1 MRVCHITT
9 RFIRGGACENTAY
22 SCNGQVAAGHEVHL
36 IAGRGSEPEQFELLR
51 PEVRVWHASMMVW
64 RLSPYL
70 DIVGFFQLVSML
82 LRIRPDIV
90 HTHQSKAGILGR
102 IAAYLVRVPTI
113 VHTVHI
119 LPFVNV
125 TPAQAFFYR
134 TLERLV
140 APLTDVFIN
149 VGKEMRDECL
159 KARIGNPDR
168 HVVIPSGMDL
178 TKFSK
183 DLRKRIRWSEVFDA
197 RGIGVSN
204 PRFVLLVSRLE
215 ERKGQLEFLSAFAE
229 VAKEF
234 PDIVLAIAGEGP
246 DQGRIADRIREL
258 GLSGRAIL
266 AGFRKDIERLMAVAD
281 VGILT
286 SRREGLPRV
295 LIQYA
300 LMGLPIVATDI
311 PGVREIVTP
320 GVNGFLAP
328 PGDWT
333 AMRESLTRLLR
344 EPEICRRFAM
354 AQGRLDFSNWSI
366 EGMNKQLDLLYETLR
381 QNKLN
386 RRGLNSSN

>member
-51 PEVRVWHASMMVW
+51 AEVRVWHASMMVW
-64 RLSPYL
+64 KLSPYL
-70 DIVGFFQLVSML
+70 DVAGFFQLVSML
-82 LRIRPDIV
+82 RKIRPDIV

-102 IAAYLVRVPTI
+102 VAAYVAKVPII

-140 APLTDVFIN
+140 APLTDVFVN

-159 KARIGNPDR
+159 KTGIGSPDR

-178 TKFSK
+178 AKFSP
-183 DLRKRIRWSEVFDA
+183 DLRTKIRWSEVFDA
-197 RGIGVSN
+197 HRTVASN
-204 PRFVLLVSRLE
+204 PKFVLLVSRLE
-215 ERKGQLEFLSAFAE
+215 ERKGQLEFLPAFAE

-234 PDIVLAIAGEGP
+234 PDVVLAIAGEGP
-246 DQGRIADRIREL
+246 DQDRIADRIREL
-258 GLSGRAIL
+258 GLSSRVIL
-266 AGFRKDIERLMAVAD
+266 AGFRKDVERLMAVAHI
-281 VGILT
+281 GILT

-295 LIQYA
+295 LVQYA

-311 PGVREIVTP
+311 PGAREIVTP

-328 PGDWT
+328 PGNWT
-333 AMRESLTRLLR
+333 AMRESVLRLLR
-344 EPEICRRFAM
+344 EPETCRRFAM
-354 AQGRLDFSNWSI
+354 AQGRLDFSSWSI
-366 EGMNKQLDLLYETLR
+366 EGMNKQLNVLYEMLQR
-381 QNKLN
+381 N
-386 RRGLNSSN
+386 RPGAV

>member
-1 MRVCHITT
+1 M
-9 RFIRGGACENTAY
+9 
-22 SCNGQVAAGHEVHL
+22 
-36 IAGRGSEPEQFELLR
+36 
-51 PEVRVWHASMMVW
+51 
-64 RLSPYL
+64 
-70 DIVGFFQLVSML
+70 
-82 LRIRPDIV
+82 
-90 HTHQSKAGILGR
+90 
-102 IAAYLVRVPTI
+102 
-113 VHTVHI
+113 
-119 LPFVNV
+119 
-125 TPAQAFFYR
+125 
-134 TLERLV
+134 
-140 APLTDVFIN
+140 
-149 VGKEMRDECL
+149 
-159 KARIGNPDR
+159 
-168 HVVIPSGMDL
+168 
-178 TKFSK
+178 
-183 DLRKRIRWSEVFDA
+183 
-197 RGIGVSN
+197 
-204 PRFVLLVSRLE
+204 
-215 ERKGQLEFLSAFAE
+215 
-229 VAKEF
+229 
-234 PDIVLAIAGEGP
+234 LAIAGEGP

-295 LIQYA
+295 VIQYA

-311 PGVREIVTP
+311 PGAREIVTP

>member
-22 SCNGQVAAGHEVHL
+22 SCNGQVTAGHEVHL
-36 IAGRGSEPEQFELLR
+36 IAGYADPKQLELLR
-51 PEVRVWHASMMVW
+51 SEVRVWRASMMVW
-64 RLSPYL
+64 KVSPVL
-70 DIVGFFQLVSML
+70 DIAGFFQLVSML
-82 LRIRPDIV
+82 RKIRPDIV

-102 IAAYLVRVPTI
+102 MAAYFAKVPII

-125 TPAQAFFYR
+125 TLVQAFFYR

-140 APLTDVFIN
+140 APVTDVFVN

-159 KARIGNPDR
+159 NAGIGNPDR

-178 TKFSK
+178 TKFSA
-183 DLRKRIRWSEVFDA
+183 DLRTKIRWSEVFDA
-197 RGIGVSN
+197 QDIAVSN

-234 PDIVLAIAGEGP
+234 PDVVLALAGEGP

-311 PGVREIVTP
+311 PGAREIVTP

>member
-22 SCNGQVAAGHEVHL
+22 SCNGQVTAGHEVHL

-51 PEVRVWHASMMVW
+51 LEVRVWRASMMVW
-64 RLSPYL
+64 ELSPYM
-70 DIVGFFQLVSML
+70 DMAGFLQLVSML
-82 LRIRPDIV
+82 RKIRPDIV

-102 IAAYLVRVPTI
+102 VAAYLTKVPII

-125 TPAQAFFYR
+125 TPVQAFFYR

-140 APLTDVFIN
+140 APLTDIFIN

-159 KARIGNPDR
+159 NAGIGNPDR

-178 TKFSK
+178 AKFSA
-183 DLRKRIRWSEVFDA
+183 DLRTKTRWSEVFDA
-197 RGIGVSN
+197 RRTVASN

-215 ERKGQLEFLSAFAE
+215 ERKGQLEFLPAFAE

-234 PDIVLAIAGEGP
+234 PDVVLVIAGEGP

-258 GLSGRAIL
+258 GLSSRVIL
-266 AGFRKDIERLMAVAD
+266 AGFRKDVERLMAVAD
-281 VGILT
+281 IGILT

-295 LIQYA
+295 LVQYA
-300 LMGLPIVATDI
+300 LTGLPIVATDI
-311 PGVREIVTP
+311 PGAREIVTP
-320 GVNGFLAP
+320 GVNGFLVP
-328 PGDWT
+328 PGDWVS
-333 AMRESLTRLLR
+333 MRESLSRLLR
-344 EPEICRRFAM
+344 EPELCRRFAI
-354 AQGRLDFSNWSI
+354 AQGRLDFSSWSI
-366 EGMNKQLDLLYETLR
+366 EGMNKQLNLLYEMLQ
-381 QNKLN
+381 QNKLEAV
-386 RRGLNSSN
+386 